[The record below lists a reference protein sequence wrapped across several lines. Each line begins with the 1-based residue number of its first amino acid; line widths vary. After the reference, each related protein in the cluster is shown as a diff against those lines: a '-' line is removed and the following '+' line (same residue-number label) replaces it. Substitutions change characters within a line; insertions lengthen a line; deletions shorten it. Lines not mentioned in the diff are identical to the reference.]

1 MTLPLEVHSCY
12 SMLAGTAWPRQL
24 VARAVEYGLR
34 TLALTDTDGLYGALP
49 FYTAARDAGIKPIL
63 GARLGPCLV
72 LARDRTGYA
81 HLCETIT
88 AVRLGRVDA
97 ARLDTWPF
105 DFGAEHLF
113 LISDDAAL
121 LRGLAA
127 KGLAP
132 LAAIVHYGGAAS
144 RRRAEALLHTAKQLG
159 IKPVAVHPVYFLDR
173 DDYHRHRVLAA
184 IRENTTVSALA
195 PGDTAPPEAWFCP
208 PEQMERAYGAW
219 PETLET
225 LAWVAEECNLELSL
239 GKPLFPEFLLPE
251 GETAFSML
259 WKQTFE
265 GLRSRYQPLTPSVLD
280 RAHHELGVIY
290 ELGFAPYFLI
300 VADIVRFAKSRDI
313 PAVGRGSAAN
323 SLVAYAL
330 GITRVDPFRYNLY
343 FERFLNRS
351 RRDCPDIDLDL
362 CWRGRDE
369 VLDYVYERYG
379 AGQVAMISTINTF
392 QARAAVRETAKALG
406 FTEQEIGPVTRV
418 LPHYGCGDL
427 RQALRALPVNSRLD
441 PDAEPLKSVL
451 DISQAIAGFPRH
463 LATHAC
469 GTVIAPEPLTRYV
482 PLERAAKGI
491 VVTQFDK
498 DPIEQLGLVKMD
510 LLGHRALSAIH
521 DTVAAVRAS
530 RDPEFDIE
538 AIPDPDPATAALLR
552 AGDTIGCFQ
561 VESPAMRGLLRKLRA
576 GTCNALI
583 QGVALV
589 RPGASGSGM
598 KQHFIDR
605 LHGREPVTYPH
616 PSMEQALG
624 DTCGVMIY
632 QEDVLK
638 VAHAVAGMTL
648 DEADNLRR
656 VMSKKRG
663 AREMARSMKRFLE
676 GAAAQGVPDAA
687 ALEIW
692 ELVANFASYAYC
704 KAHAATYGELA
715 YQCAFLKVHYPVEYF
730 TAVLANGGGFY
741 APQVYINEAQRRGV
755 PVLPPEVNRSALSYT
770 QEGDAVRVGFA
781 QIAGLT
787 EKTARAL
794 VEARK
799 EGAFQSVEDLLQ
811 RVHIGITDGEALCQ
825 AGALDH
831 LPAVPGASPLTRP
844 MQLWRF
850 REAPGRDDARLFV
863 AEAVPVEMPVFPDIA
878 PRLRATLEL
887 ERLGQPLSSPLLRYH
902 ASACCEK
909 TFIASRDLRSYE
921 GRQVTLIGTIIAE
934 RRLPLRTGRG
944 IMEFLTV
951 EDAWGVFE
959 AVLFPEAYQQFGHLS
974 EPGKVRLFLGA
985 VQSEQGDIALVIERV
1000 APVA

>member
-1 MTLPLEVHSCY
+1 MTLPLEIHSCY

-24 VARAVEYGLR
+24 VARAVEYGMR

-49 FYTAARDAGIKPIL
+49 FYTAARDAGVKPIL
-63 GARLGPCLV
+63 GVRLGPCLV
-72 LARDRTGYA
+72 LARDREGYA
-81 HLCETIT
+81 HLCEIIT

-97 ARLDTWPF
+97 AHLDAWPF
-105 DFGAEHLF
+105 DFGAEHVF
-113 LISDDAAL
+113 LVSDDTAL

-132 LAAIVHYGGAAS
+132 LAGIVHYGGAVS
-144 RRRAEALLHTAKQLG
+144 RRRAEALLHIAKQLG
-159 IKPVAVHPVYFLDR
+159 IRPVAARPAYFLDR
-173 DDYHRHRVLAA
+173 DDYRLHRVLAA
-184 IRENTTVSALA
+184 IRENTTEPSLSPGATVS
-195 PGDTAPPEAWFCP
+195 PEAWFCP
-208 PEQMERAYGAW
+208 PEHIERAYGAW
-219 PETLET
+219 PETLDT
-225 LAWVAEECNLELSL
+225 LAWVAEECNLELLL
-239 GKPLFPEFLLPE
+239 GKPLFPEFALPE
-251 GETAFSML
+251 GETAFSVL
-259 WKQTFE
+259 WNLVFE
-265 GLRSRYQPLTPSVLD
+265 GLRGRYHPLTPSVLD

-300 VADIVRFAKSRDI
+300 VSDIVRFAESRDI

-379 AGQVAMISTINTF
+379 AGRVAMISTINTF

-418 LPHYGCGDL
+418 IPHYGAGDL
-427 RQALRALPVNSRLD
+427 RQLLRSLPEGSRLD

-451 DISQAIAGFPRH
+451 DISQSIVGFPRH

-469 GTVIAPEPLTRYV
+469 GTVIAPESLTRYV

-521 DTVAAVRAS
+521 DTVAAVRS
-530 RDPEFDIE
+530 FRDPAFDIE
-538 AIPDPDPATAALLR
+538 ALPDPDPATAALLR

-561 VESPAMRGLLRKLRA
+561 IESPAMRGLLRKLQA
-576 GTCNALI
+576 VTCNALI
-583 QGVALV
+583 QAVALV

-605 LHGREPVTYPH
+605 LHGREPVAYPH
-616 PSMEQALG
+616 PSMEQALS
-624 DTCGVMIY
+624 DTHGVMIY

-676 GAAAQGVPDAA
+676 GAAAQGVPDAS

-692 ELVANFASYAYC
+692 ELIANFASYAYC

-715 YQCAFLKVHYPVEYF
+715 YQCVWLKAHYPVEYF

-741 APQVYINEAQRRGV
+741 APPVYVNEARRQGV
-755 PVLPPEVNRSALSYT
+755 PVMPPDVNRSAMNYI
-770 QEGDAVRVGFA
+770 QEGDAVRAGFG

-794 VEARK
+794 IDARK
-799 EGAFQSVEDLLQ
+799 NGPFLAVDDLLG
-811 RVHIGITDGEALCQ
+811 RVHIGIADGEALCQ
-825 AGALDH
+825 AGALDD
-831 LPAVPGASPLTRP
+831 LPAAPGVPPLTRP

-850 REAPGRDDARLFV
+850 RETPGRDDARLFV
-863 AEAVPVEMPVFPDIA
+863 AEAVPMDLPVFPDIT
-878 PRLRATLEL
+878 PRLRAALEL
-887 ERLGQPLSSPLLRYH
+887 DRLGQPLSTGLLRYH

-959 AVLFPEAYQQFGHLS
+959 AVLFPEAYQQCGHLS
-974 EPGKVRLFLGA
+974 EPGKVRVFMGA
-985 VQSEQGDIALVIERV
+985 VQSEQGDIALVIDRV
-1000 APVA
+1000 APVE